1 MDRAIHIILI
11 SISAFDGTLSRELI
25 YIQLIEVDF
34 ILFFTHEFLSFLTL
48 LLLFYLLLEL
58 LVIKLFV
65 GSLPSLS

>member
-48 LLLFYLLLEL
+48 LLLFDLLLEL
-58 LVIKLFV
+58 LVIELFV